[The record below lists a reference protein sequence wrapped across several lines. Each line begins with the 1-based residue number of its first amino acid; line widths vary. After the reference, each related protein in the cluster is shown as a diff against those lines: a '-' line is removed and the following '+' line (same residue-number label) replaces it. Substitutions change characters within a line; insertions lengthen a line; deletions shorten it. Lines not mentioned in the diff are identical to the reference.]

1 MVIQDR
7 FLAAQTEFFLLWR
20 LRNTLDGC
28 SEGQRSPWAMAFW
41 VLVPPLPMELIAH
54 LIVAL
59 VRISKP
65 VPMAVSPRV
74 IPGLQTK
81 EFFKG
86 RGILLS
92 HVGGD

>member
-1 MVIQDR
+1 MAVPRDKD
-7 FLAAQTEFFLLWR
+7 LH
-20 LRNTLDGC
+20 G
-28 SEGQRSPWAMAFW
+28 PWHSGSW
-41 VLVPPLPMELIAH
+41 YPPLPMELIAH